1 MSSENQ
7 LTVREAAEMTRAA
20 DAPRNM
26 MDLIL
31 AVSMNPDLDEKK
43 LQVILDMQIKME
55 DRQNKQ
61 RFQDAVQRV
70 QADAPQFGKTKS
82 ITVKGQERSRY
93 APLED
98 IDDVLKPLLKR
109 EGLSWKITER
119 GCAPNGDVTF
129 ALIVSGHGHEEEV
142 VRTFPTDRA
151 AQGQYGPI
159 RSAIQDA
166 GSTTSYATRYLLK
179 DFFGLVESGS
189 DRDGNDIER
198 ISDDQVRDVETA
210 LADSRPADVSDAD
223 HLAAFLQWAKAD
235 KIESIRRADYKKC
248 MDAIAA
254 KRKALKK

>member
-1 MSSENQ
+1 MSENTQ
-7 LTVREAAEMTRAA
+7 LTLREAAEMAPA
-20 DAPRNM
+20 EPPRNM
-26 MDLIL
+26 LDLIM
-31 AVSMNPDLDEKK
+31 AVSMNRDLDEKK
-43 LQVILDMQIKME
+43 LQVILDMQLKLE
-55 DRQNKQ
+55 DRQNKR

-70 QADAPQFGKTKS
+70 QAEAPQFGKTKS

-98 IDDVLKPLLKR
+98 IDDELKPLLKR

-179 DFFGLVESGS
+179 DFFGLVEAGT
-189 DRDGNDIER
+189 DRDGHDIEA
-198 ISDDQVRDVETA
+198 ISKDEAQDIDTAIADCKPANVDMEEHVNAFLNWAGVGKVADIRKRDYKKVMTA
-210 LADSRPADVSDAD
+210 LA
-223 HLAAFLQWAKAD
+223 AK
-235 KIESIRRADYKKC
+235 
-248 MDAIAA
+248 
-254 KRKALKK
+254 KRALK